1 MKCRCELVLH
11 ENIEIETAS
20 QIFEIADRFDAKQ
33 LRAAS
38 LEFLLKNYQ
47 AIMVTPEFQQLEK
60 SLIIEVM
67 KEACSRA
74 TLDA

>member
-1 MKCRCELVLH
+1 MKCKCELVLH

-20 QIFEIADRFDAKQ
+20 QIFSIADRFDAKQ

-47 AIMVTPEFQQLEK
+47 TIMTTQGFQELERE
-60 SLIIEVM
+60 LIVEVM
-67 KEACSRA
+67 KEACRRA
-74 TLDA
+74 TVD